1 MLKEILKKAKTKKSL
16 VQLSDPVTC
25 KVAVNNQ
32 PFIKV
37 ITAFSN
43 PLSVQKVGEGP
54 VLSCRDSEVTL
65 KVVVFSF
72 FFFLHFTVSFVLPS
86 PFRIATTCAEDGC

>member
-1 MLKEILKKAKTKKSL
+1 M
-16 VQLSDPVTC
+16 QLCDPVTC

-43 PLSVQKVGEGP
+43 PLRVQKVGEGP

-72 FFFLHFTVSFVLPS
+72 FLLFTVRVLCS
-86 PFRIATTCAEDGC
+86 PPLSGSPQPVPRMDANYLELILIILMSW